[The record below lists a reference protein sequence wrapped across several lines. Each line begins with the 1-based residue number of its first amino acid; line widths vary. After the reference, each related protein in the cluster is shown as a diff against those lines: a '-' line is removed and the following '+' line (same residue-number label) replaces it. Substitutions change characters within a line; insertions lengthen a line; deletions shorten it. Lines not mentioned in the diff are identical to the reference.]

1 MDGQS
6 YSVFVR
12 KRPGVDQFLRILSE
26 LYELVIYTAS
36 VPKYALPII
45 GKLNASGLISHCL
58 FRNHCSIYN
67 NTFVKDLSLL
77 GRDLSGTVIIDNSP
91 SAYALQPEN
100 AIPIKTWTGDQSDKE
115 LMRLIPILK
124 ELSNAHD
131 IRDYIQKSIKNVKF
145 NGSCLRCPYNSNLNG
160 DNIFKQTNSFS
171 TFNEDVDVFKIRP
184 QPIPIRIRLNKGGI
198 QFPKS
203 FESRNAVPA
212 SNTFSHTKAIKS
224 NTTIVAFV
232 DNKPAKY
239 CETQL
244 DAATSYKHSL
254 EYRIVATHTLKT
266 PTLIPY
272 KKRVRQKDLARP
284 STSCLGRV
292 VQKTSECKEKV
303 WAKTAN
309 RAVPMA
315 RHSAMKSPIY
325 STESRTRSFD
335 AKARVDIAS
344 TYGAH

>member
-1 MDGQS
+1 MEGQS
-6 YSVFVR
+6 YSVYVR
-12 KRPGVDQFLRILSE
+12 KRPGVDKFLRILSE
-26 LYELVIYTAS
+26 MYELVIYTAS

-58 FRNHCSIYN
+58 FRNHCSICN

-77 GRDLSGTVIIDNSP
+77 GRDLSKTVIIDNSP

-124 ELSNAHD
+124 ELNSAHD
-131 IRDYIQKSIKNVKF
+131 VRDYIQKNIRSAKLN
-145 NGSCLRCPYNSNLNG
+145 SPHLRCPYNNSSNG
-160 DNIFKQTNSFS
+160 ESIFKQTNSFS
-171 TFNEDVDVFKIRP
+171 TFSEDIDVFKIRP
-184 QPIPIRIRLNKGGI
+184 QLIPIRVRLNKGGI

-203 FESRNAVPA
+203 FESRNVVPTA
-212 SNTFSHTKAIKS
+212 KTIKS
-224 NTTIVAFV
+224 NTKIVAFV

-254 EYRIVATHTLKT
+254 EYRIVTTHTLKA
-266 PTLIPY
+266 PTLISY
-272 KKRVRQKDLARP
+272 KRRVRQKDLARP
-284 STSCLGRV
+284 STSCCGRV
-292 VQKTSECKEKV
+292 IQKTNECKEKV
-303 WAKTAN
+303 RTNGAN
-309 RAVPMA
+309 RVVSIAKN
-315 RHSAMKSPIY
+315 SAMKSPIY
-325 STESRTRSFD
+325 FTETRTRSFD
-335 AKARVDIAS
+335 AKTRVGFAF